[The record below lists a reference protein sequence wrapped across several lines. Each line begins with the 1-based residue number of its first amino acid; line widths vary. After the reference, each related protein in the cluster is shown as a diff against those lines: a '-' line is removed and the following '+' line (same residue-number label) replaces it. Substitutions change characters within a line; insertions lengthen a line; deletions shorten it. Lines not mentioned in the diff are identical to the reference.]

1 MQSERRARVTFLV
14 VWALLCAIKLLIAA
28 RLPLFVDEAFYW
40 QESRHP
46 AWAYSDLPGLTAW
59 LIAVGSWAGGTG
71 LLAVRWPFLMLGAA
85 LPWLMMA
92 AARPLGAARVWQVGL
107 LVTLFPLSG
116 LLGVL
121 ALPDVPMTFTTACC
135 LLGGVQLLQAEQQG
149 RSSHSGVLWLAL
161 GLVLGGLSHYRFVA
175 VIAVGFIVLLGLPQ
189 GRALLR
195 RPRVWWGISAG
206 ALAWLPLLWWNLQHG
221 EAGWRFQFVD
231 RHPWALHADGFNFL
245 LVQALLA
252 TPLLAVALV
261 SALRH
266 GGPGHPVWQRWFA
279 LSGGVLLVGFF
290 LLGFVADAERV
301 SFHWPLPAWL
311 ALLVLAPLVL
321 ASWSPFWR
329 RATWALLVLAMA
341 AAVAVPLAMGLP
353 SLRNALAASSFYPE
367 NFSGWH
373 AIATAVRERLAT
385 LPPGTRVV
393 ADNFKLGAQ
402 LGFAF
407 DDPDIPVLDHPLNHH
422 HGRARQLAL
431 WGLQHDGEREHWQL
445 LVVGASDVKFSALLA
460 HYQSLCARFGPLP
473 PPDVIEVDHGARRIL
488 LLALPPGRTD
498 GTCVTPTVAHVDL
511 PEPGAQVEEDV
522 LVRGWAVKDGVG
534 ISRVTVLLDG
544 QPLAQADYGA
554 SNPWVVQ
561 FLRGASRD
569 PNLPNIQFETRIRLP
584 EGSDGRH
591 RIGLELEGGDGSVE
605 RWSGPR
611 VQRAATRGAAGR

>member
-14 VWALLCAIKLLIAA
+14 VWALLGAIKLLIAA

-40 QESRHP
+40 QESRHL

-59 LIAVGSWAGGTG
+59 LIGLGSAFGDGQV
-71 LLAVRWPFLMLGAA
+71 LALRAPFLLLGAA
-85 LPWLMMA
+85 LPWLMIA
-92 AARPLGAARVWQVGL
+92 AARPLGPARAWQVGT
-107 LVTLFPLSG
+107 LVALFPLSG

-121 ALPDVPMTFTTACC
+121 ALPDVPMTFAAACC
-135 LLGGVQLLQAEQQG
+135 LLGGARLLQAQEQG
-149 RSSHSGVLWLAL
+149 ERSASGVFWLAL

-175 VIAVGFIVLLGLPQ
+175 VIAVGFVVLLLLPQ

-195 RPRVWWGISAG
+195 QRRVWLAIGAG
-206 ALAWLPLLWWNLQHG
+206 ALAWLPLLWWNLHHG

-231 RHPWALHADGFNFL
+231 RHPWALHADGFRFL
-245 LVQALLA
+245 LIQALLA
-252 TPLLAVALV
+252 TPLLGLALLL
-261 SALRH
+261 AIGRGGRRH
-266 GGPGHPVWQRWFA
+266 PLWQRWFA
-279 LSGGVLLVGFF
+279 LTGGVLLVGYFV
-290 LLGFVADAERV
+290 LGFVADAERV

-321 ASWSPFWR
+321 AGWSRFWR
-329 RATWALLVLAMA
+329 VATGALLVLAMGT
-341 AAVAVPLAMGLP
+341 AVTLPLAVGLP
-353 SLRNALAASSFYPE
+353 QVRSALAASSFYPE
-367 NFSGWH
+367 NFSGWDH
-373 AIATAVRERLAT
+373 IATAVRERLAT

-407 DDPDIPVLDHPLNHH
+407 DDPDIAVLDHPLNHH

-431 WGLQHDGEREHWQL
+431 WNLQHEGERGQWQL
-445 LVVGASDVKFSALLA
+445 LVVGASDVKFRALLA

-473 PPDVIEVDHGARRIL
+473 PAQMIEVDEGARRIAL
-488 LLALPPGRTD
+488 FALPPQRPD
-498 GTCVTPTVAHVDL
+498 GDCITPTIAHVEV
-511 PEPGAQVEEDV
+511 PEPGAQVDGQV
-522 LVRGWAVKDGVG
+522 LVRGWAVKDVAG
-534 ISRVTVLLDG
+534 IAKVTVLLDG

-569 PNLPNIQFETRIRLP
+569 PNLPHIQFETRISLP
-584 EGSDGRH
+584 EGSRGWH

-611 VQRAATRGAAGR
+611 IRRAVTDGTVP